1 MRRKV
6 DDRMQQKFIDVVYD
20 AKKRR
25 KEKRTIQKQ
34 MSKMFDTELNII
46 IDVTD
51 MPHDW
56 RFIYGETR

>member
-1 MRRKV
+1 
-6 DDRMQQKFIDVVYD
+6 MQQKFIDVVYD